1 MERNKQYFKEYIM
14 DLRSII
20 EISSFSLMILN
31 LILLP
36 ISKVHRL
43 DIALSISLIFYY
55 LIIRPRIKDTQ
66 TFYVFRIIA
75 SNATRRAF
83 LHFLIVRV
91 IIKRDLE
98 MYTNHYFIKY
108 TIIMMIIFIMYLII
122 LSYISSKKFAKKEKF
137 FKNFKYNDKLFIEN
151 YTLENFENFKYYTN
165 LSALYSDDNTDS
177 ELLDARYEYLKASL
191 AHEEEDKEL
200 EKIRQEILKKIDEA
214 YKFVKFEKK

>member
-1 MERNKQYFKEYIM
+1 
-14 DLRSII
+14 
-20 EISSFSLMILN
+20 
-31 LILLP
+31 
-36 ISKVHRL
+36 
-43 DIALSISLIFYY
+43 
-55 LIIRPRIKDTQ
+55 
-66 TFYVFRIIA
+66 
-75 SNATRRAF
+75 
-83 LHFLIVRV
+83 
-91 IIKRDLE
+91 

-122 LSYISSKKFAKKEKF
+122 LAYISSNKIAKKEKF

-151 YTLENFENFKYYTN
+151 YTLENFENFKYYTI

-200 EKIRQEILKKIDEA
+200 EKIRKEILKKLDEA